1 MDEQQRAPGIG
12 TIATKYGLIQGV
24 LAFIVFLVTTLAAIK
39 QNWVTSVVDIAILV
53 ALMVLAHREFKR
65 THDSMMTYPQGLGCG
80 TLVAIA
86 GSVVT
91 CVLVYVYV
99 KFINTGYLAAA
110 IQAQRAALQ
119 QRGITGAQA
128 EQALAIAATIMTP
141 GGLVVTSLITGVILG
156 FVVALIVSIFTRKG
170 DPMAVM

>member
-141 GGLVVTSLITGVILG
+141 GGLVITSLITGVILG

>member
-128 EQALAIAATIMTP
+128 EQALAIAATLMTP